1 MIDMASVDLGI
12 DLGTA
17 TVVVYDSTQGIVLK
31 EPSVVAIN
39 TKTDEVLSVGEEAY
53 RMLGRTP
60 DKIRAV
66 RPLQDGVISDFNSTE
81 KMIQSFLRKVGG
93 NQIIRPR
100 VAICVPSGI
109 TEVESRAVVDAAV
122 AAGARTV
129 YLIEEPVAA
138 ALGAGID
145 ISKPNGHIIVDIG
158 GSRQVGGG
166 KRLLCPS

>member
-60 DKIRAV
+60 DKMGSSAILTA
-66 RPLQDGVISDFNSTE
+66 
-81 KMIQSFLRKVGG
+81 
-93 NQIIRPR
+93 PR
-100 VAICVPSGI
+100 
-109 TEVESRAVVDAAV
+109 R
-122 AAGARTV
+122 
-129 YLIEEPVAA
+129 
-138 ALGAGID
+138 
-145 ISKPNGHIIVDIG
+145 
-158 GSRQVGGG
+158 
-166 KRLLCPS
+166 